1 MLRIRLSIGNYFF
14 IWDIG
19 KGGNEDGNKNG
30 NETTGNT
37 HQNNCCRDLSDHDC
51 RQRIGKYPADQRYR
65 HRSGIG
71 CLSEFV
77 CTRRIDVFDLGR
89 HLPFVGWSCALPIR
103 LIPRGQEQGEN
114 GTA

>member
-1 MLRIRLSIGNYFF
+1 METKVQTKLSEAPIKIAVVVTYLIMIAVNAMANILPING
-14 IWDIG
+14 IDT
-19 KGGNEDGNKNG
+19 GG
-30 NETTGNT
+30 
-37 HQNNCCRDLSDHDC
+37 
-51 RQRIGKYPADQRYR
+51 
-65 HRSGIG
+65 GIG
-71 CLSEFV
+71 FLSEFV